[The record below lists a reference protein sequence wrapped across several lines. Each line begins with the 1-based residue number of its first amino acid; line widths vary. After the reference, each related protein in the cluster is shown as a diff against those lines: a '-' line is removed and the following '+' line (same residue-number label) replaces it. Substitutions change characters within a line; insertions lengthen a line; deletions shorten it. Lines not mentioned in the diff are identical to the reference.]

1 MTRPIVA
8 IIGAIE
14 TAQASA
20 EVPHSITEAIAL
32 FGGGARGKSAI
43 AQELSGTSDKKD
55 KAYKAALRN
64 VERYYK
70 AERGEGGQGRKPS
83 KATLAKLARINESQA
98 KAGVKAQ
105 MRAQGASVKA
115 SGTVRVSENER
126 ERGNIPELF
135 ISPDAMGKILDA
147 YEAHQLVTMEDEFN
161 EGFFDAYD
169 LPAGRFTDI
178 DDIDMTAGATAGA
191 VVFGRASHNAS

>member
-14 TAQASA
+14 TAQSSA

-32 FGGGARGKSAI
+32 FGGAARGKSAI

-70 AERGEGGQGRKPS
+70 AEQGAGGQGRKPS
-83 KATLAKLARINESQA
+83 KATLAKLARINESRA
-98 KAGVKAQ
+98 KAGVKQQ
-105 MRAQGASVKA
+105 MRTQGASVKV
-115 SGTVRVSENER
+115 SGYVRVSGDER
-126 ERGNIPELF
+126 YRTLPELF
-135 ISPDAMGKILDA
+135 VSPDAMDKILDA
-147 YEAHQLVTMEDEFN
+147 YEARALVTMEDEFN
-161 EGFFDAYD
+161 DGSFDAYD
-169 LPAGRFTDI
+169 LPGAHFTDI
-178 DDIDMTAGATAGA
+178 DDIEITAGATPGA
-191 VVFGRASHNAS
+191 LLFGR

>member
-1 MTRPIVA
+1 MRPVAA

-20 EVPHSITEAIAL
+20 EVPSNVTELITM

-43 AQELSGTSDKKD
+43 AKELSGTNDKKD

-70 AERGEGGQGRKPS
+70 AEQGAGGQGRRPS
-83 KATLAKLARINESQA
+83 KARRELLNRIAESQA
-98 KAGVKAQ
+98 RMSVKNQ

-115 SGTVRVSENER
+115 SGDVKVSEDER
-126 ERGNIPELF
+126 YRDNIPEVF
-135 ISPDAMGKILDA
+135 ISPDAMGKILNA
-147 YEAHQLVTMEDEFN
+147 YEAHEFRRLEN
-161 EGFFDAYD
+161 AFNDGFFDAYD
-169 LPAGRFTDI
+169 LGNASFTDI
-178 DDIDMTAGATAGA
+178 DDIDMTAGATSGA
-191 VVFGRASHNAS
+191 LLFGR